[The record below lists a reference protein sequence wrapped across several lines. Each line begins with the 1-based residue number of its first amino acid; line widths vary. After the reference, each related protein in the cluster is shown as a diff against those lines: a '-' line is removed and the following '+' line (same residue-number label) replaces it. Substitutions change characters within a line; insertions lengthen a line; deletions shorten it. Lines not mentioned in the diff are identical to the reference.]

1 VASDNLEQKVILL
14 GASNLGCCAQ
24 RLRQRGK
31 QVIDLTQP
39 GWVASNDNI
48 IAMAEKLK
56 KIECSASS
64 TLVFDLFGNSS
75 FRFEQFDGSLSM
87 PFKQAGRY
95 HLAGKIAACPL
106 PVYKRILE
114 NTVPV
119 LTVHQPAKV
128 IIVTPLPRYLF
139 SGCCK
144 QTGHSTNV
152 GEPGHS
158 NTLLSDTI
166 GFRNHLKKFVVSL
179 GIKRCLVMDSCCV
192 ADCPTT
198 ANTASRLD
206 ALKKVCAQD
215 GVHFTPEGY
224 DSLVSSILRNDSQL
238 SVNNTVISTSAR
250 SHYWRGF
257 KSNHGS
263 ATAAV
268 NTRASSRGGKFVRG
282 GRFIRQFHPYRRG
295 K

>member
-1 VASDNLEQKVILL
+1 
-14 GASNLGCCAQ
+14 
-24 RLRQRGK
+24 
-31 QVIDLTQP
+31 
-39 GWVASNDNI
+39 
-48 IAMAEKLK
+48 MAEKLK
-56 KIECSASS
+56 NTECNEAS
-64 TLVFDLFGNSS
+64 TLVFNLFGNSS
-75 FRFEQFDGSLSM
+75 FHFEQFDGSFSM

-119 LTVHQPAKV
+119 LTARQSSKV
-128 IIVTPLPRYLF
+128 VIVPTLPRYLF

-144 QTGHSTNV
+144 QGGHSINV
-152 GEPGHS
+152 SEPGHS

-166 GFRNHLKKFVVSL
+166 GLRNHLKKFVVSL
-179 GIKRCLVMDSCCV
+179 GSKRCLVMDSCCV

-198 ANTASRLD
+198 ANTVSRLE

-224 DSLVSSILRNDSQL
+224 DNLVSSILKNDSQL
-238 SVNNTVISTSAR
+238 SVNNMVTNTSAR
-250 SHYWRGF
+250 NHYWRGF
-257 KSNHGS
+257 KSNRGS
-263 ATAAV
+263 ASVSV
-268 NTRASSRGGKFVRG
+268 NPRGSSRGGKFGRG